1 MGSDPITI
9 KEKLR
14 LSFYPS
20 LRNLN
25 YMVWIGVIHKL
36 STVRPR
42 RLVFLDSIRGLAALA
57 VVWSHFAQGYGS
69 LVPIQKMIE
78 NTPLHM
84 FWDGSAAVSM
94 FFVLSGFVLS
104 LKYLQPLDP
113 VTPSRLR
120 FSTFYTSRFCR
131 ISLPFVV
138 ILIVSY
144 GGYHWCYR
152 SLPTEPMA
160 KWPLDFWTSGS
171 LAAAS
176 SFPKQALLFLPNTT
190 HFYVPQGWTLTL
202 ELQASLCMPFLILVA
217 HRNQIFLMIICILS
231 IGYDLFL
238 NNNFTVSMYILLY
251 FHFYLGILLSC
262 YLPVISRWGY
272 EQGLLAKGLLFCLAL
287 FFYTFR
293 HTLYVRYPEMMKE
306 ISVWYFTAMGSFLFL
321 VLVLGSTKARNLLDY
336 APCRYLGKVSYSLY
350 LCHLLVLLIPVPL
363 ALSFLNHWGLPAGV
377 AHYAAFFLTTLF
389 ALGFSVIFYGS
400 IEKPAMNLGHRLARI
415 ISVPHLILKE

>member
-1 MGSDPITI
+1 MSSLF
-9 KEKLR
+9 EVRSQR
-14 LSFYPS
+14 L
-20 LRNLN
+20 
-25 YMVWIGVIHKL
+25 
-36 STVRPR
+36 T
-42 RLVFLDSIRGLAALA
+42 FLDSIRGLAALS
-57 VVWSHFAQGYGS
+57 VVWSHFALGYGA
-69 LVPIQKMIE
+69 LVPFQTVLE
-78 NTPLHM
+78 HTPLHL

-104 LKYLQPLDP
+104 LKYLQPPDFKVPIQLRLSSFYI
-113 VTPSRLR
+113 SRI
-120 FSTFYTSRFCR
+120 CR
-131 ISLPFVV
+131 ISLPFMAMLG
-138 ILIVSY
+138 ISY
-144 GGYHWCYR
+144 AGCHWLYHHHAI
-152 SLPTEPMA
+152 EPSMT
-160 KWPLDFWTSGS
+160 KWLRDFWTSGS

-262 YLPVISRWGY
+262 YLPAISRWGY

-306 ISVWYFTAMGSFLFL
+306 ISVWYFTAMGAFLFL

-400 IEKPAMNLGHRLARI
+400 IEKPAMNLGHWLAKVLAA
-415 ISVPHLILKE
+415 SGLF